1 MDLKTVFTKTAKGLT
16 QLNQKTQSLSRD
28 LTKALKLIDGKST
41 VEQLSDKTG
50 MAMPAL
56 QKALNELKRE
66 GFVKI
71 FEVKVEEPLTDFGG
85 DDDFDFTAP
94 TKMAAAQSSP
104 GASATPSAPV
114 MPAFGPSPY
123 RTPAANAQVARVEV
137 PKTAAPPVAAA
148 QTPAPIPAP
157 IPAPKPAVVPEVDD
171 AALIAARIKSQ
182 AEARARAEREA
193 QVRARLEVE
202 ARARKEAE
210 LRALEEAKRAQQAA
224 EHARAELELRLAE
237 ENKQREIA
245 IATRE
250 KMTRDQLAEQAEQQK
265 ALAAARAK
273 AEAEAQ
279 ALARARVAAES
290 EAKLLA
296 EARLQADAAAKK
308 QAVEFESAQRDLRQ
322 QLKAEIEAQVRAE
335 MEVMLKSDIEDS
347 ARVEVEAAVRQG
359 AQEDARRM
367 LEARLVEERGLL
379 ERAGAA
385 ATQRAEADAKNMLA
399 EQETKIR
406 AEMEERIAA
415 LNAEKKVAEAA
426 AREMA
431 VAQADAAAKTAA
443 EFSARLKIEEQARQK
458 AQAETEAQRLRLEE
472 LARSEAKKRAQVEAE
487 MAAKLAAEKEAKI
500 QAEAR
505 ALIEQELREKAQQA
519 SLAALAIE
527 KEAKAE
533 AEARARAEQALRETA
548 LQASQAELA
557 AEKEAKAQAEARA
570 LAEQEMR
577 EQALEANQA
586 SQAQLERERKAR
598 DESDRNA
605 AAQRLRL
612 EARAREEALER
623 ERVEAE
629 MIAKLAAEKGA
640 TADAEARAKS
650 EAAKRKQAER
660 ASQTELESERRAR
673 EEAERK
679 AESEMAAREATS
691 LAASQQAVELERFE
705 QEAEARVQH
714 ERALREKAEEKSRLE
729 EEAEAASRAGQVARL
744 RELQEQAE
752 RTQAEQLEIAS
763 GKRRRPVKRERHLLR
778 WTMVGLLSLF
788 VLAVILIQVVPL
800 GAVNTRLEKALAG
813 WVHDDVSSS
822 GLRIGL
828 FPRPHVK
835 LDQVALGKLFDAKA
849 TSGKMYMDMA
859 ALFGDRFAI
868 DSFELENVTIT
879 AEALGRAARW
889 GDPEGRSKAI
899 EISKIVL
906 KNVKLDLK
914 NINLDAFDAELK
926 FNTKGAI
933 THASMRAKGNKW
945 MVDIAPAASASPTPA
960 PSPSKATPADAASLP
975 TETGE
980 FTIDVSA
987 RELVSPIGAAIL
999 LDSFSAKG
1007 TFGNQQMILPE
1018 VKAKF
1023 FDGSATGALKIDW
1036 KQGISVSG
1044 NISAQKIKLDQLT
1057 EVFTRAVSLGG
1068 RLEGEFSVAAF
1079 AGSVGTI
1086 LDQPKIQGNFA
1097 VKEGSIGNADL
1108 VQVMRSTDGNAVG
1121 GQSKFSDLTG
1131 QLKVGDGMIRY
1142 ERLKLAGGVLLANG
1156 NVSVVYST
1164 GALSGSVGSEIRSNV
1179 AQDRAIFSVSGNV
1192 ARPVLKRGGL

>member
-1 MDLKTVFTKTAKGLT
+1 MDLKIVFTKTAKGLT

-50 MAMPAL
+50 MALPAL

-104 GASATPSAPV
+104 GASATSRVPA

-123 RTPAANAQVARVEV
+123 RTPAANDQVARVEV
-137 PKTAAPPVAAA
+137 PKVAAAPVAAA
-148 QTPAPIPAP
+148 PAPAP
-157 IPAPKPAVVPEVDD
+157 SPAPKPELPKAPAAPEVDE

-210 LRALEEAKRAQQAA
+210 LRALEEAKRAQEAA

-273 AEAEAQ
+273 AEAEAH

-335 MEVMLKSDIEDS
+335 MEVMLKSDIEES

-367 LEARLVEERGLL
+367 LEVRLVEERGLL

-385 ATQRAEADAKNMLA
+385 ATQRAEADAKSMLA

-415 LNAEKKVAEAA
+415 LNEEKKVAEAT

-472 LARSEAKKRAQVEAE
+472 LARSEAVKRAQVEAE
-487 MAAKLAAEKEAKI
+487 MVAKLAAEKEAKI

-505 ALIEQELREKAQQA
+505 ALIEQELREKAHQA

-533 AEARARAEQALRETA
+533 AEARAHAEQELREKV

-586 SQAQLERERKAR
+586 SQAQLEIERRAREEA
-598 DESDRNA
+598 DRNA

-650 EAAKRKQAER
+650 ESAKRKQAER

-691 LAASQQAVELERFE
+691 RAASQQAVELERFE

-752 RTQAEQLEIAS
+752 RTQIEQSEIAS

-778 WTMVGLLSLF
+778 WTMVGLLGLF
-788 VLAVILIQVVPL
+788 VFAVILIQVVPL
-800 GAVNTRLEKALAG
+800 RTVNTRLQEALAG

-849 TSGKMYMDMA
+849 TSGKIYMDMT
-859 ALFGDRFAI
+859 ALFGDRFII

-879 AEALGRAARW
+879 DEALGRAARW
-889 GDPEGRSKAI
+889 GDPEGRSKTI

-906 KNVKLDLK
+906 KNVKLEIK
-914 NINLDAFDAELK
+914 NINLDPFDAELK
-926 FNTKGAI
+926 FDANGAV
-933 THASMRAKGNKW
+933 TNASMRTKGNKW
-945 MVDIAPAASASPTPA
+945 TVDIAPAAASTTAGGPAAA
-960 PSPSKATPADAASLP
+960 PS
-975 TETGE
+975 E
-980 FTIDVSA
+980 FKIDVSA
-987 RELVSPIGAAIL
+987 REIVSPIGAAVP
-999 LDSFSAKG
+999 LDSLSAKG
-1007 TFGNQQMILPE
+1007 TFANQQMILPD

-1036 KQGISVSG
+1036 KQGINVSG
-1044 NISAQKIKLDQLT
+1044 NLNVQRIKLDQLT

-1068 RLEGEFSVAAF
+1068 RLDGEFTVAAL
-1079 AGSVGTI
+1079 AGSVSAI
-1086 LDQPKIQGNFA
+1086 LDQPKIQGNFV

-1131 QLKVGDGMIRY
+1131 QLKVGDGVIRY

-1156 NVSVVYST
+1156 NVNVVYST